1 MKVKVL
7 LPLLGCLMML
17 LTASASFAQTGTIKG
32 TVSLS
37 NDEAADN
44 ISVTLKGTKIGTTTD
59 AQGNYEI
66 KNIRPGNYILKVSV
80 IGFSSKEKN
89 VEVSAGSNLVENFT
103 LLTTSEALTEVFVK
117 GNANKYTKSES
128 QYVSRM
134 TIKNLENAQ
143 VYNVVTK
150 ELRCGRLI

>member
-17 LTASASFAQTGTIKG
+17 LMASASFAQTGTIKG

-66 KNIRPGNYILKVSV
+66 KNI
-80 IGFSSKEKN
+80 
-89 VEVSAGSNLVENFT
+89 
-103 LLTTSEALTEVFVK
+103 
-117 GNANKYTKSES
+117 
-128 QYVSRM
+128 
-134 TIKNLENAQ
+134 
-143 VYNVVTK
+143 
-150 ELRCGRLI
+150 